1 MTSLRILKIMFSVF
15 LRVIIGE
22 VLIKDYSWG
31 NPLSLLFSY
40 CIRLLITWCLF
51 PFISC
56 PLRLWL
62 AWYFPMDTLC
72 LINDQLDMVIYSA
85 IHCKPFRTVLITNA
99 WNFTGL
105 ETYSYNLSILKEDR
119 QKELTKPSE
128 MMNSNS
134 KKTDEKQ
141 KNINIRGVFSFL
153 KTD

>member
-1 MTSLRILKIMFSVF
+1 
-15 LRVIIGE
+15 
-22 VLIKDYSWG
+22 
-31 NPLSLLFSY
+31 
-40 CIRLLITWCLF
+40 
-51 PFISC
+51 
-56 PLRLWL
+56 
-62 AWYFPMDTLC
+62 MDTLC

-85 IHCKPFRTVLITNA
+85 THCKPFRTVLITNA